1 VADLVV
7 RAANES
13 DAAAVQRIYA
23 PIVER
28 TAISFEVVAPSVA
41 EVGDR
46 IAAVTRSLPWLVAEE
61 AGVVV
66 GYAYA
71 GRHAERAAYRWS
83 VDVSIY
89 LAEGARGRRIGTRLY
104 GSLFDE
110 LRHLGYVSAYAG
122 VTLPNAASV
131 ALHESM
137 GFAAIGT
144 FPNAGFKFDAWHTV
158 GWWYLA
164 LQPTPRAP
172 REPSAGPVGPG

>member
-1 VADLVV
+1 VTDVVV
-7 RAANES
+7 RAAS
-13 DAAAVQRIYA
+13 VVDAAAVQRIYA

-28 TAISFEVVAPSVA
+28 TAISFELVAPTVPEVA
-41 EVGDR
+41 DR
-46 IAAVTRSLPWLVAEE
+46 IRAVTRSLPWLVAEE

-71 GRHAERAAYRWS
+71 GPHSERGAYRWS

-89 LAEGARGRRIGTRLY
+89 LAEEARGRGIGTALY

-110 LRHLGYVSAYAG
+110 LRSLGYVSAYAG

-131 ALHESM
+131 GLHESI

-164 LQPTPRAP
+164 LQPAPRAP
-172 REPSAGPVGPG
+172 REPSAWRASP